1 MEAART
7 DLRQQNEK
15 FEASRVAYMEERAQ
29 VAKKEADIHK
39 ALKQLRDE
47 RKRLQPGE
55 DSLHTWSLTQ
65 TPKETVAD
73 LQVLLGRLHEE
84 RTRLKIE
91 REELAEVFSLISRA
105 GGLAGARTGK
115 TAAAAD
121 AGPRVEGPRLRM
133 IVEPGSASSSKLS
146 DLLTELSVLDRQ
158 LGGPGVEFI
167 ARECRT
173 WQPSA
178 LAARTAAGQPAARP
192 DPNASAAQDRS
203 FVEIYA
209 VPQKLTAGE
218 GAAKASASHWD
229 RFSASLFMVLRLD
242 AGQAKYFDLADTA
255 SREHPSYVLAA
266 DAAVRASR
274 KPKAIESAANANAAA
289 DKGAVKEASV
299 DAINQQ
305 LQRIEDLRRKFERED
320 SLILELA
327 PAVEVSGTER
337 VGEPAAAPIVGK
349 SKKRLA
355 IISGGVAAAAAV
367 LASVW
372 WLVHGF

>member
-1 MEAART
+1 
-7 DLRQQNEK
+7 
-15 FEASRVAYMEERAQ
+15 
-29 VAKKEADIHK
+29 
-39 ALKQLRDE
+39 
-47 RKRLQPGE
+47 
-55 DSLHTWSLTQ
+55 
-65 TPKETVAD
+65 
-73 LQVLLGRLHEE
+73 
-84 RTRLKIE
+84 
-91 REELAEVFSLISRA
+91 
-105 GGLAGARTGK
+105 
-115 TAAAAD
+115 
-121 AGPRVEGPRLRM
+121 
-133 IVEPGSASSSKLS
+133 
-146 DLLTELSVLDRQ
+146 
-158 LGGPGVEFI
+158 
-167 ARECRT
+167 
-173 WQPSA
+173 
-178 LAARTAAGQPAARP
+178 
-192 DPNASAAQDRS
+192 
-203 FVEIYA
+203 
-209 VPQKLTAGE
+209 
-218 GAAKASASHWD
+218 
-229 RFSASLFMVLRLD
+229 LRLD

-337 VGEPAAAPIVGK
+337 VGEPPAAPIVGK

-355 IISGGVAAAAAV
+355 IISGGVAAAAAL

>member
-1 MEAART
+1 
-7 DLRQQNEK
+7 
-15 FEASRVAYMEERAQ
+15 
-29 VAKKEADIHK
+29 
-39 ALKQLRDE
+39 
-47 RKRLQPGE
+47 
-55 DSLHTWSLTQ
+55 
-65 TPKETVAD
+65 
-73 LQVLLGRLHEE
+73 
-84 RTRLKIE
+84 
-91 REELAEVFSLISRA
+91 
-105 GGLAGARTGK
+105 
-115 TAAAAD
+115 
-121 AGPRVEGPRLRM
+121 M
-133 IVEPGSASSSKLS
+133 IVEPGSASSSKMC

-192 DPNASAAQDRS
+192 DANASAAHDRS

-218 GAAKASASHWD
+218 GASKVSASHWD

-274 KPKAIESAANANAAA
+274 KPKTIESAANANAA

-305 LQRIEDLRRKFERED
+305 LQRIEDLRRKLERED

-337 VGEPAAAPIVGK
+337 VGEPAAVPIVGK

-355 IISGGVAAAAAV
+355 IISGGVAAAAV
-367 LASVW
+367 LLGSLW